1 MSEPAAPSAAPRKK
15 FVKPPPEDP
24 VTKQLKI
31 KTGTLKRNVKDL
43 AFANSE
49 VAKEEA
55 RLVKILA
62 DDPEKESQQKNVI
75 QEARMMVPLAKNR
88 IRTSLNELQEFLAN
102 ETLDDAAEL
111 RAAALEAVAEGEAA
125 LAEE

>member
-1 MSEPAAPSAAPRKK
+1 
-15 FVKPPPEDP
+15 
-24 VTKQLKI
+24 
-31 KTGTLKRNVKDL
+31 
-43 AFANSE
+43 
-49 VAKEEA
+49 
-55 RLVKILA
+55 
-62 DDPEKESQQKNVI
+62 
-75 QEARMMVPLAKNR
+75 LAKNR